1 MRETV
6 GFRVSIASM
15 KPGPWWLKPLWSF
28 RQQVEVSSTFSDGT
42 GRRHS
47 SFSDSSSHLLC
58 WIAIEATTMAND
70 S

>member
-6 GFRVSIASM
+6 GFRVSIVSM
-15 KPGPWWLKPLWSF
+15 NPGPWWLKPLWSF
-28 RQQVEVSSTFSDGT
+28 RQQVEVRRMFSAGT
-42 GRRHS
+42 GLRHS

-58 WIAIEATTMAND
+58 WMAIEAITIAND